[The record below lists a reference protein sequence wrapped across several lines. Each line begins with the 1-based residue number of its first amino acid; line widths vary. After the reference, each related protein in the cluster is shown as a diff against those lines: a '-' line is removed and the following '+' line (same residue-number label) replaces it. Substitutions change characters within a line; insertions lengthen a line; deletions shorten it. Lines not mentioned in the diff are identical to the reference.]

1 MVDACASSK
10 RRPSIVMVSQVP
22 SLKDALLWGLAYLG
36 TMYRLVPNPCVVLD
50 IDGTVLKNYD
60 ESSRRT
66 LAKCQVPFRSF
77 VNACNKAQIGIFI
90 VTARPDF
97 PDNRQWTE
105 NQLDQCDIRPLV
117 ATYMRPESMDTGEY
131 KRLARDKIRDKGY
144 TILLSIG
151 DQFQDLA
158 FTTRPDLDDNT
169 FLVGNLGDD
178 GSYAIKLPS
187 E

>member
-1 MVDACASSK
+1 MDAYTSSG
-10 RRPSIVMVSQVP
+10 RRPILMVSEVP

-36 TMYRLVPNPCVVLD
+36 TMHRLVPNACVVLD

-60 ESSRRT
+60 ESSRRSQ
-66 LAKCQVPFRSF
+66 AKCQMPFKSF
-77 VNACNKAQIGIFI
+77 VNACNKAQIAIFI

-97 PDNRQWTE
+97 PENRRWTE

-117 ATYMRPESMDTGEY
+117 ATYMRPESMGTGEF
-131 KRLARDKIRDKGY
+131 KIAAREKIRSKGY

-151 DQFQDLA
+151 DQFLDLA
-158 FTTRPDLDDNT
+158 LTPRPEFDNNS